1 MTSAHIHPEDIRG
14 ISRLL
19 IHATTGLTDIVE
31 AVHHTVTL
39 QPRPTDPTAPLRTRG
54 ITGFV
59 YQSVRTVTQL
69 AGGALDLSLTP
80 VIALLD
86 QVESTEKREA
96 LLAALNGVL
105 GDQLAATHNPLAIKM
120 TLRQHDP
127 AAFDPYN
134 RKIIIFAH
142 GLCMNDLQ
150 WARQG
155 DDQSRAL
162 AADLGYT
169 PFYLHYNSGLHI
181 AANGHAFANLLEDT
195 LAAWPEMVDELVIV
209 GHSMGGLLA
218 RSAYHYATVSKMQ
231 WPHLLRKLVFL
242 GTPHHGSP
250 LERGGNWIDVVLGA
264 SPYLAPLARLGQIR
278 SAGITDLRYG
288 NLRDED
294 RAGPDRFARVG
305 DARQPLPL
313 PNGVK
318 CYAAAAVLGKRTA
331 NPAGVLLGD
340 GLVPMDSALGR
351 HTDPRFTL
359 AIPHAQQWVR
369 YNTGHLELL
378 WRPEVFAHVRG
389 WLTA

>member
-1 MTSAHIHPEDIRG
+1 MASAHIHPADIRG
-14 ISRLL
+14 FGRLV
-19 IHATTGLTDIVE
+19 IHATTGITDMVE
-31 AVHHTVTL
+31 AVHHTITL
-39 QPRPTDPTAPLRTRG
+39 QPRPADPAAPLRTRG

-59 YQSVRTVTQL
+59 YQSVRNVTQVV
-69 AGGALDLSLTP
+69 GGALDLSLAP
-80 VIALLD
+80 VVALLD
-86 QVESTEKREA
+86 QLESTEQREA

-134 RKIIIFAH
+134 RRIIVFAH
-142 GLCMNDLQ
+142 GLCMNDRQ

-155 DDQSRAL
+155 DDQSRSL

-181 AANGHAFANLLEDT
+181 AANGHAFAKLLEDT
-195 LAAWPEMVDELVIV
+195 LAAWPELVDELVIV

-218 RSAYHYATVSKMQ
+218 RSAYHYATAANMQ
-231 WPHLLRKLVFL
+231 WPRLLRKLVFL

-250 LERGGNWIDVVLGA
+250 LERGGNWIDVVLTA
-264 SPYLAPLARLGQIR
+264 SPFLAPLARLGQIR

-294 RAGPDRFARVG
+294 KASPDRFARTG

-313 PNGVK
+313 PKGVQ
-318 CYAAAAVLGKRTA
+318 CYAAAAVMGKRTA
-331 NPAGVLLGD
+331 NLKGALLGD
-340 GLVPMDSALGR
+340 GLVPLDSALGR
-351 HTDPRFTL
+351 HVDPRFAL
-359 AIPHAQQWVR
+359 AIPPAQQWVR
-369 YNTGHLELL
+369 YDTGHLELL
-378 WRPEVFAHVRG
+378 WRPEVFAQVRE
-389 WLTA
+389 WLS

>member
-1 MTSAHIHPEDIRG
+1 M
-14 ISRLL
+14 
-19 IHATTGLTDIVE
+19 
-31 AVHHTVTL
+31 
-39 QPRPTDPTAPLRTRG
+39 
-54 ITGFV
+54 
-59 YQSVRTVTQL
+59 
-69 AGGALDLSLTP
+69 
-80 VIALLD
+80 
-86 QVESTEKREA
+86 STKSTKEREA
-96 LLAALNGVL
+96 LRAVVNGVL
-105 GDQLAATHNPLAIKM
+105 GHQLAATRNPLAIKM

-127 AAFDPYN
+127 ARFDQHN

-142 GLCMNDLQ
+142 GLCMNDMQ
-150 WARQG
+150 WARQRQG

-181 AANGHAFANLLEDT
+181 AANGLAFAKLLENT

-218 RSAYHYATVSKMQ
+218 RSAYHYATVANMQ
-231 WPHLLRKLVFL
+231 WPRLLCKLVFL

-250 LERGGNWIDVVLGA
+250 LERGGNWMDVFLTA
-264 SPYLAPLARLGQIR
+264 SPWLAPMANLVQAR

-294 RAGPDRFARVG
+294 RVSANRFARTG
-305 DARQPLPL
+305 DSRQPLTL
-313 PNGVK
+313 PAGVQ
-318 CYAAAAVLGKRTA
+318 CYAAAAVLGKGTTSLT
-331 NPAGVLLGD
+331 GVLLGD

-378 WRPEVFAHVRG
+378 WRPEVFVHVRG

>member
-1 MTSAHIHPEDIRG
+1 MASAHIHPADIRG
-14 ISRLL
+14 FSRLL
-19 IHATTGLTDIVE
+19 IHATTGITDMVE
-31 AVHHTVTL
+31 AVHHTITH
-39 QPRPTDPTAPLRTRG
+39 QPRPLDPAAPLRTRG

-59 YQSVRTVTQL
+59 YQSVRNVTQVV
-69 AGGALDLSLTP
+69 GGALDLSLIP
-80 VIALLD
+80 VVAMLE

-134 RKIIIFAH
+134 RRIIIFAH

-150 WARQG
+150 WARQD

-169 PFYLHYNSGLHI
+169 PLYLHYNSGLHI
-181 AANGHAFANLLEDT
+181 AANGHAFANLLETT
-195 LAAWPEMVDELVIV
+195 LAEWPERVDGLVIV
-209 GHSMGGLLA
+209 GHILGGLVGG
-218 RSAYHYATVSKMQ
+218 SACHYATVADMQ
-231 WPHLLRKLVFL
+231 WPRLLRKLIFL

-250 LERGGNWIDVVLGA
+250 FERGGNWIDVVLGA

-294 RAGPDRFARVG
+294 KAGPDRFARTG

-313 PNGVK
+313 PTGVK
-318 CYAAAAVLGKRTA
+318 CYAAAAVRGKRTA
-331 NPAGVLLGD
+331 NPTGALLGD
-340 GLVPMDSALGR
+340 GLVPLDSALGR
-351 HTDPRFTL
+351 HADPRLAL
-359 AIPHAQQWVR
+359 AIPPSQQWVR
-369 YNTGHLELL
+369 YGMGHLELL
-378 WRPEVFAHVRG
+378 WQPEVFAQVRG
-389 WLTA
+389 WLAD

>member
-1 MTSAHIHPEDIRG
+1 MAGVHVHPADIRG
-14 ISRLL
+14 FSRLV
-19 IHATTGLTDIVE
+19 IHAATGVTDMVE
-31 AVHHTVTL
+31 AVHHTVTF
-39 QPRPTDPTAPLRTRG
+39 QPRPLDPTAPLRTRG

-59 YQSVRTVTQL
+59 YQSVRNVTQVV
-69 AGGALDLSLTP
+69 GGALDLSLTP

-105 GDQLAATHNPLAIKM
+105 GDQLAATHNPLAIHM

-127 AAFDPYN
+127 AAFDQNN
-134 RKIIIFAH
+134 RKIIVFAH

-169 PFYLHYNSGLHI
+169 PLYLHYNSGLHI

-218 RSAYHYATVSKMQ
+218 RSAYHYATAANMQ
-231 WPHLLRKLVFL
+231 WPRLLRKLVFL

-250 LERGGNWIDVVLGA
+250 LERGGNWIDVFLTA
-264 SPYLAPLARLGQIR
+264 SPVLAPIARLGQIR

-294 RAGPDRFARVG
+294 RVSADRFARTG

-313 PNGVK
+313 PTGVK
-318 CYAAAAVLGKRTA
+318 CYAAAAVRGKRTA
-331 NPAGVLLGD
+331 NPTGALLGD
-340 GLVPMDSALGR
+340 GLVPLDSALGR
-351 HTDPRFTL
+351 HADPRLAL
-359 AIPHAQQWVR
+359 AIPPSQQWVR
-369 YNTGHLELL
+369 YGMGHLELL
-378 WRPEVFAHVRG
+378 WQPEVFAQVRE
-389 WLTA
+389 WLL